1 MWHESK
7 NIFSFQFD
15 QLNIQGNGKFKLFD
29 DGCAAEEFD
38 AVVVD
43 IALCDDAKEIKDF
56 EKKKDKKNKN
66 KQQDMKFDSVFNWGG
81 WNPRFNQRFNFRG

>member
-7 NIFSFQFD
+7 NYSKLSKIIKNF
-15 QLNIQGNGKFKLFD
+15 QGNGKFKLFD

-56 EKKKDKKNKN
+56 EKKKDKKKN
-66 KQQDMKFDSVFNWGG
+66 KMQNDVFSWGG
-81 WNPRFNQRFNFRG
+81 WNPRFSPRFGFGG

>member
-1 MWHESK
+1 M
-7 NIFSFQFD
+7 
-15 QLNIQGNGKFKLFD
+15 FD

-66 KQQDMKFDSVFNWGG
+66 KMQNDVFSWGG
-81 WNPRFNQRFNFRG
+81 WNPRFSPRFGFRGWEKLPTQSCFAATILKNIPYWQIVQHYM

>member
-7 NIFSFQFD
+7 NYSKLSKIIKKF
-15 QLNIQGNGKFKLFD
+15 QGNGKFKLFD

-56 EKKKDKKNKN
+56 EKKKDKKKN
-66 KQQDMKFDSVFNWGG
+66 KMQNDVFSWGG
-81 WNPRFNQRFNFRG
+81 WNPRFSPRFGFGG